1 MKLLLRWKLIGL
13 KPTLTRT
20 RIENSLGMFYF
31 TNKRT
36 LVAALLFALLFV
48 CAFTSAAGQNTF
60 LKLDQAIFDA
70 IYVEKNFRSTGHKLM
85 GNITHL
91 GHSYTILG
99 FSLLNIAYGIEK
111 KRQTGRL
118 ISSAFLS
125 SGLITYTTK
134 KLINRH
140 RPLDIYGTD
149 TPALPSG
156 HTSNAFT
163 LATILGKQHPKLRIP
178 FYIGAG
184 VIGISRVYLGRYY
197 LSDVLAGAAIGTGAG
212 LLTWHY
218 RPTSLKWE
226 F

>member
-1 MKLLLRWKLIGL
+1 
-13 KPTLTRT
+13 
-20 RIENSLGMFYF
+20 
-31 TNKRT
+31 
-36 LVAALLFALLFV
+36 
-48 CAFTSAAGQNTF
+48 
-60 LKLDQAIFDA
+60 
-70 IYVEKNFRSTGHKLM
+70 M

-118 ISSAFLS
+118 ISYAFLS

-140 RPLDIYGTD
+140 PPLDIYGTD

-184 VIGISRVYLGRYY
+184 VIGISRVYLGRHY

-212 LLTWHY
+212 LLTWYY

>member
-1 MKLLLRWKLIGL
+1 
-13 KPTLTRT
+13 
-20 RIENSLGMFYF
+20 
-31 TNKRT
+31 
-36 LVAALLFALLFV
+36 
-48 CAFTSAAGQNTF
+48 
-60 LKLDQAIFDA
+60 
-70 IYVEKNFRSTGHKLM
+70 M

-99 FSLLNIAYGIEK
+99 YSFLNIAHGVEK
-111 KRQTGRL
+111 NRQTGRL

-163 LATILGKQHPKLRIP
+163 LATISGKQYPKFRIP

-184 VIGISRVYLGRYY
+184 VIGISRVYLGRHY
-197 LSDVLAGAAIGTGAG
+197 LSDVLVGATIGTGVG
-212 LLTWHY
+212 LLTWRY
-218 RPTSLKWE
+218 RSTLLKWTMQYQ
-226 F
+226 FLTSTISSSSYLCTTC